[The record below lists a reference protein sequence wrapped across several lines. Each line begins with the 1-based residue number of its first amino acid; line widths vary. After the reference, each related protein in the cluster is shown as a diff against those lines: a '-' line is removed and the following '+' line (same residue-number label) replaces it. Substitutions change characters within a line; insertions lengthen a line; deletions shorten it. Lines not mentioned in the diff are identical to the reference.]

1 MDGQVCDDVFR
12 GQTHNFRAAQ
22 NDALM
27 ESVLA
32 KAIKPGSAFELSPI
46 PPIKQTI
53 KCQPGYLKKKIST
66 EMALIQTAKKGHGDI
81 SARVPLLGVSELSN
95 AAIKTNENLLEKEP
109 RL

>member
-1 MDGQVCDDVFR
+1 MGKFVTMFSEDR
-12 GQTHNFRAAQ
+12 HNFRAGQ
-22 NDALM
+22 NDTLM

-32 KAIKPGSAFELSPI
+32 KAIKPGFAFELSPS

-53 KCQPGYLKKKIST
+53 KCQLGYFKKKNST
-66 EMALIQTAKKGHGDI
+66 EMALLQTAKRGHGDI
-81 SARVPLLGVSELSN
+81 SARVPLLGVSECLRSY

>member
-1 MDGQVCDDVFR
+1 M
-12 GQTHNFRAAQ
+12 
-22 NDALM
+22 
-27 ESVLA
+27 
-32 KAIKPGSAFELSPI
+32 SAGLF
-46 PPIKQTI
+46 
-53 KCQPGYLKKKIST
+53 KKKIST